1 MRQSAVSFNV
11 QGLNFEGVVAQPEEH
26 NGSMP
31 GVVICHPHPLYGGNM
46 DNNVVLSLSFALA
59 QQGFVTLRF
68 NFRGVGNSEGEHSK
82 GEFEKQE
89 VLGALELI
97 KAWPGVD
104 SRRIGLAGYSFGS
117 GVLLNSPELHKSAR
131 AFALISPSVR
141 NLEATELKKLDHP
154 AFVIVGDQDKAFQSE
169 EYIPT
174 LDAFPHPPG
183 RVVVPGADHFWFGYE
198 DQMTPPVVEYFTVAL
213 KSVGR

>member
-1 MRQSAVSFNV
+1 MRQNAVSFNV
-11 QGLNFEGVVAQPEEH
+11 KGLSFEGVVAQPEEH

-31 GVVICHPHPLYGGNM
+31 GVVICHPHPLHGGNM

-59 QQGFVTLRF
+59 NKGFVTLRF
-68 NFRGVGNSEGEHSK
+68 NFRGVGNSEGEHTK
-82 GEFEKQE
+82 GGLEKQE
-89 VLGALELI
+89 VLGALKLL

-117 GVLLNSPELHKSAR
+117 GVVLNNPELHKNAR
-131 AFALISPSVR
+131 AFALISPSVS
-141 NLEATELKKLDHP
+141 NLEATELKKNDVT

-169 EYIPT
+169 EYIPA

-183 RVVVPGADHFWFGYE
+183 RVIVAGADHFWYGYE
-198 DQMTPPVVEYFTVAL
+198 DQLTPSVVDYFAEAL
-213 KSVGR
+213 K

>member
-11 QGLNFEGVVAQPEEH
+11 HGLSFEGVVAQPEEH

-59 QQGFVTLRF
+59 QEGFVVLRF
-68 NFRGVGNSEGEHSK
+68 NFRGVGNSEGEHTK
-82 GEFEKQE
+82 GKLEKQE
-89 VLGALELI
+89 VLGALELV

-117 GVLLNSPELHKSAR
+117 GVVLNNPELHKNAR
-131 AFALISPSVR
+131 AFALISPSLS
-141 NLEATELKKLDHP
+141 NLEATNLKKQDHP
-154 AFVIVGDQDKAFQSE
+154 AFVIVGDQDKAFQTE
-169 EYIPT
+169 EYIPA
-174 LDAFPHPPG
+174 LDAFSYPPG
-183 RVVVPGADHFWFGYE
+183 RVVVAGADHFWYGYE
-198 DQMTPPVVEYFTVAL
+198 DQLTPPVVEYFRQAL
-213 KSVGR
+213 K

>member
-1 MRQSAVSFNV
+1 MRQSAVSFSV
-11 QGLNFEGVVAQPEEH
+11 QGLNFEGVVAQPEESD
-26 NGSMP
+26 GSMP

-68 NFRGVGNSEGEHSK
+68 NFRGVGNSEGEHTK
-82 GEFEKQE
+82 GELEEQE
-89 VLGALELI
+89 ALGALEFL

-104 SRRIGLAGYSFGS
+104 SKRVGLAGYSFGS
-117 GVLLNSPELHKSAR
+117 GVVLNNPELHENAK
-131 AFALISPSVR
+131 AFALISPSAR
-141 NLEATELKKLDHP
+141 NLEATELKKKDHP

-174 LDAFPHPPG
+174 LDAFSRPPG
-183 RVVVPGADHFWFGYE
+183 RVVVQGADHFWFNYE
-198 DQMTPPVVEYFTVAL
+198 DQLAPPLVEFFAEAL
-213 KSVGR
+213 K